1 MKTPIHKSS
10 LSLTSGEKE
19 KYFQALENDDRF
31 MHETLEVVL
40 NLVIS
45 DPVLTFKVG
54 DLIESDFKNLYL
66 VLMKKVIQH
75 QSSPSSLGC
84 CKDL

>member
-1 MKTPIHKSS
+1 MKSPDTKKAPFPAAAQ
-10 LSLTSGEKE
+10 KE
-19 KYFQALENDDRF
+19 QFFDALENDSRF
-31 MHETLEVVL
+31 MQETLEVIL

-66 VLMKKVIQH
+66 VLMKKVIH
-75 QSSPSSLGC
+75 QQAAPGTIGC